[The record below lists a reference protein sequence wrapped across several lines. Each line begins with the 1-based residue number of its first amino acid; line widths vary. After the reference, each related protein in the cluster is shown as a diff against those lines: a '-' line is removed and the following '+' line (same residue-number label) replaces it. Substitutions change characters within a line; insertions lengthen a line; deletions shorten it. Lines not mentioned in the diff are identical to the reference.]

1 MSSQRCCNSRSA
13 EISELIEC
21 IEYGRCEIG
30 CRASNPAEGDDDLF
44 VGNPRQRVD
53 DLGGGLAAK
62 QA

>member
-1 MSSQRCCNSRSA
+1 MSSQRGCNSRSA
-13 EISELIEC
+13 EIPELIEC
-21 IEYGRCEIG
+21 TEYGLCKIG
-30 CRASNPAEGDDDLF
+30 HCPSNPAEGDDDLF